1 MFCTLSDFAIWNREK
16 TEGCLCPLHQTVERR
31 DETHNDQSPLRDL
44 THHSLFISTFLHIQS
59 PAHHPSCLFI
69 VTTSWIGVTFFCP

>member
-1 MFCTLSDFAIWNREK
+1 MFCTLSDFAIGNREK
-16 TEGCLCPLHQTVERR
+16 TEGWLCPLHQTIERR
-31 DETHNDQSPLRDL
+31 DETHNDQSPLRNVESGKL
-44 THHSLFISTFLHIQS
+44 RKIQS